1 MLYMLKLQLH
11 EEIKGNGTNNSGGE
25 NEKEKIYRTLQ
36 HNDSF
41 WKYQTTPKIA
51 QKYTSNK

>member
-1 MLYMLKLQLH
+1 MLKLQLH

-36 HNDSF
+36 HYDSF
-41 WKYQTTPKIA
+41 
-51 QKYTSNK
+51 